1 MSTTNP
7 FFKGLRYDPE
17 TLTVY
22 RTVEEPGRKVQTPIL
37 TLNRWFYHENA
48 FREMYPDFSEKD
60 LAEAGI
66 GFINEIG
73 KFIVAKLQEELS
85 QKS

>member
-1 MSTTNP
+1 MSTENL

-22 RTVEEPGRKVQTPIL
+22 RTVEETGRTVQTPIL
-37 TLNRWFYHENA
+37 TFNRWFHHEKT
-48 FREMYPDFSEKD
+48 FREMFPDFNEKD

-73 KFIVAKLQEELS
+73 KFIVAKLQEEQS
-85 QKS
+85 E